1 MNNKFLILILTSVII
16 LSTNISFADNS
27 TLEQQKR
34 EIFAVYNSN
43 NIKETYNM
51 ISKIMPE
58 ERDAELW
65 FLLANLSQDLDKEDD
80 AETFLKKAISINPE
94 YDKAHYNLANIYLS
108 KNKYNMAIEEYKLAI
123 KYKKDFAFYHYNLAC
138 TYLAQKNYNK
148 AISSFKKAIELKK
161 DEPSFYYNIAIAYKA
176 VEKQEKAQEAIN
188 IYRNLTKEE
197 DL

>member
-1 MNNKFLILILTSVII
+1 MNKKILILISIIFIFSVNN
-16 LSTNISFADNS
+16 TFADS
-27 TLEQQKR
+27 SLFEQQKK
-34 EIFAVYNSN
+34 EIIAVYNSN

-51 ISKIMPE
+51 ISKITAE

-80 AETFLKKAISINPE
+80 AITFLQKAISVNPE
-94 YDKAHYNLANIYLS
+94 FDKAHYNLANIYLS

-123 KYKKDFAFYHYNLAC
+123 KYKKDFAFSHYNLGC

-161 DEPSFYYNIAIAYKA
+161 DEPSFYYNISIAYDA
-176 VEKQEKAQEAIN
+176 VDKKEKAEDA
-188 IYRNLTKEE
+188 YATYMTMVKEE